1 MNISQE
7 TLEVLWDTFVAHLE
21 NTAQPLPREKGQ
33 KHATPHVNML
43 GSVKVYKKLFIAA
56 NLQESEVVKV
66 PEASLLD
73 KAPPQNMG
81 SLAR

>member
-7 TLEVLWDTFVAHLE
+7 TLGVLWDTFVAHLE
-21 NTAQPLPREKGQ
+21 NVAQPLPREKDQ

-56 NLQESEVVKV
+56 NLQESEVGKV
-66 PEASLLD
+66 PEAPFLD
-73 KAPPQNMG
+73 KAPPQSMG
-81 SLAR
+81 PLAR